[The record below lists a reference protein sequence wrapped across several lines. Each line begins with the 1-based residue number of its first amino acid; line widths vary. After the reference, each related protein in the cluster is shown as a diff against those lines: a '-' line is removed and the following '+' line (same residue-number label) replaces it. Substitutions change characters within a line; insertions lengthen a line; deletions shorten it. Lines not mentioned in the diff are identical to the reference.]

1 MAKLL
6 DLPNLY
12 FTLAAFFFDIMMCCF
27 MFIKYNDGK
36 QSKIFRSLVITLTL
50 ATVFELVRGM
60 IVDLEYTPLNYFIQ
74 RFVQSMCFLVT
85 GGVPFFYYEYVSF
98 YMGEKT
104 RVMKSVRLINICVYV
119 TYSVIMI
126 LNIHFGWIC
135 AFDSATRTW
144 YGGPLYLLVGYMVPA
159 FLMSTALITFFLHIG
174 KQNIKIRFPMT
185 MAMLCGVS
193 SMVLQPML
201 HGKFNITTYGATLG
215 LFFWYFSV
223 ENSDYRKLEEVTEA
237 LQEAQR
243 KAYDANLAKS
253 AFLANMSHEIR
264 TPMNAVLGLDEMIL
278 NSRDLD
284 EIGEYARNIQSSG
297 KALLSIIN
305 DILDFSKIEAGKM
318 SLVETN
324 YHLAAVLRDINLQF
338 SMKASKQSLAYKT
351 DIDENLCDELYG
363 DEVRIRQVITN
374 LLNNAVKYTKQGFV
388 ELSVHGNVEGA
399 VLYLHISVRDTGIGI
414 KKENLPNLFSSFRRI
429 DEKRNRSIEG
439 TGLGLAIVKHFVHLM
454 GGSVDVEST
463 FGKGSVFS
471 VNIPQKIVGDKTI
484 SQYNDS
490 SMVETR
496 ESITDRQVAPRAK
509 VLVVDDNSVNLVVA
523 TGFLKRTRASIT
535 TCESGAACLELM
547 KKTRYDIIFLDHMM
561 PDMDGVETLEK
572 SRTMSGNLN
581 RFTPVI
587 ALTANAISGM
597 RERYLSLGF
606 TDYVSKPIDSRLLYD
621 VFFRN
626 ISQDL
631 IVDARNETDA
641 AEEKSEKGSI
651 SKSESE
657 ERKESADGADSGAAS
672 NAAEKKEADLM
683 IDRNEGVS
691 KCGGDREL
699 YKTLLGV
706 FSDECGMNKAK
717 LVKFI
722 LAKDW
727 NNYEILVHALKSNG
741 FMLGAA
747 DFGEKAKALEFACKD
762 IMAGTSVDEKIDFIE
777 KSHGSF
783 LALYT
788 EIAGEAA
795 KLRDEL

>member
-12 FTLAAFFFDIMMCCF
+12 FCLAAFFFDIMMCCF

-36 QSKIFRSLVITLTL
+36 QSKIFRSLVFTLTL
-50 ATVFELVRGM
+50 ATVFELIRGM
-60 IVDLEYTPLNYFIQ
+60 IVDLPYTPLNYFIQ

-104 RVMKSVRLINICVYV
+104 RVMKSVRLINICVYSA
-119 TYSVIMI
+119 YAAIMI
-126 LNIHFGWIC
+126 LNIHFGWVC
-135 AFDSATRTW
+135 SFNHETREW
-144 YGGPLYLLVGYMVPA
+144 FGGPLYLVVGYMIPA

-185 MAMLCGVS
+185 MAMLCGVG
-193 SMVLQPML
+193 SMILQPML

-243 KAYDANLAKS
+243 KAYDANQAKS

-388 ELSVHGNVEGA
+388 ELSVHVNVEGS

-414 KKENLPNLFSSFRRI
+414 KKENLPNLFSSFKRI

-454 GGSVDVEST
+454 GGSVDVESV

-471 VNIPQKIVGDKTI
+471 VHIPQKIVGNKTI

-490 SMVETR
+490 SMEETK
-496 ESITDRQVAPRAK
+496 ESITDKQIAPGAK

-572 SRTMSGNLN
+572 SRTMNGNMN

-606 TDYVSKPIDSRLLYD
+606 TDYVSKPIDSRILYD

-631 IVDARNETDA
+631 IVDSTEDGA
-641 AEEKSEKGSI
+641 ADESKADKEKRAKSEP
-651 SKSESE
+651 E
-657 ERKESADGADSGAAS
+657 ERKESAGGADSD
-672 NAAEKKEADLM
+672 AAEKKEADRM

-777 KSHGSF
+777 KSHGPF
-783 LALYT
+783 LAMYT